1 MARYGNINGLR
12 TVSIGHTNGY
22 AVKGIYDHPRHLQL
36 VQKSVCIA
44 TLQQLML
51 CVVHLYNS
59 CFFSTPSS
67 KFSSKLW
74 FIEYNR
80 KHDTSVIFPYTT
92 LRLYYYLYNVNGF
105 VFFWGKKMQ
114 CFWEKWCNIFEMNKK
129 CSIWGNFLSL
139 HYHLWFV

>member
-1 MARYGNINGLR
+1 MSRYGNINGLW

-36 VQKSVCIA
+36 VQKSECIA

-59 CFFSTPSS
+59 CFFSSPSS

-74 FIEYNR
+74 FIEHNR

-92 LRLYYYLYNVNGF
+92 LRLYYYLYDVNGF
-105 VFFWGKKMQ
+105 VFFGKRRSV
-114 CFWEKWCNIFEMNKK
+114 FEKKDATFLRWTKNVQFEVIF
-129 CSIWGNFLSL
+129 FLYITIYGL
-139 HYHLWFV
+139 CK